1 VRTPVYE
8 GPFDLLLHL
17 ILRDEVELWEVS
29 LASIVDAY
37 LTELDRMQTLDLDV
51 ATEFLLIAA
60 TLVELKA
67 RRLLPGLEDV
77 ELDEEL
83 LRFEERDLL
92 LARLLECKTFKDA
105 AAEFEARIRA
115 AERSVPRRV
124 GPEEPFHLLEPDPLE
139 RLRPNALRAAA
150 LRVFTAVPPVVVD
163 TEHIAPI
170 RASVRDAVD
179 TVLRLLPEH
188 EAMSFRAIAAGA
200 PSRLEFVV
208 RFLAVLELYKQGVV
222 DLLQFTNFGELLV
235 RRLSPGEVALDAASL
250 DDWNDLPAPTAPSA
264 PTVPLGSTSAP

>member
-1 VRTPVYE
+1 MPYEVRTPVYE

-67 RRLLPGLEDV
+67 RRLLPGLEEV

-105 AAEFEARIRA
+105 AAEFDARIRA
-115 AERSVPRRV
+115 AERSVPRRT
-124 GPEEPFHLLEPDPLE
+124 GPEDPFRLLEPDPLE

-179 TVLRLLPEH
+179 TVLRLLPER

-200 PSRLEFVV
+200 PNRVEFVV

-235 RRLSPGEVALDAASL
+235 RRLSPGEVALDSASL
-250 DDWNDLPAPTAPSA
+250 DDWNDLPAPAPS
-264 PTVPLGSTSAP
+264 PLGSA

>member
-1 VRTPVYE
+1 MGYEVSTPVFE

-37 LTELDRMQTLDLDV
+37 LVELDRMEALDLDI

-67 RRLLPGLEDV
+67 RRLLPGLEDA

-105 AAEFEARIRA
+105 AAAFEARIRH

-124 GPEEPFHLLEPDPLE
+124 GPDEQYRDLSPDPLE
-139 RLRPNALRAAA
+139 RVRPAALRAAA
-150 LRVFTAVPPVVVD
+150 VRVFGRVPPVVVD

-179 TVLRLLPEH
+179 TVLRLLPEG
-188 EAMSFRAIAAGA
+188 EAVSFRVLVAGV
-200 PSRLEFVV
+200 PDRLEFVV
-208 RFLAVLELYKQGVV
+208 RFLAVLELFKQGVV
-222 DLLQFTNFGELLV
+222 DLLQFTNFGDLVV
-235 RRLSPGEVALDAASL
+235 RRLSAGEVALDAESL
-250 DDWNDLPAPTAPSA
+250 DDWNDEPVAAHDVGARS
-264 PTVPLGSTSAP
+264 

>member
-1 VRTPVYE
+1 MPYEVCTPVYE

-37 LTELDRMQTLDLDV
+37 LAELDRMHTLDLDV

-67 RRLLPGLEDV
+67 RRLLPGLEEV

-105 AAEFEARIRA
+105 AAELESHIRA

-124 GPEEPFHLLEPDPLE
+124 GPEDPFRLLEPDPLE

-150 LRVFTAVPPVVVD
+150 LRVFTSVRPVVVD

-179 TVLRLLPEH
+179 TVLRLLPER
-188 EAMSFRAIAAGA
+188 EAMSFRALAAGA
-200 PSRLEFVV
+200 PTRLEFVV

-235 RRLSPGEVALDAASL
+235 RRLSPGEVALDTASL
-250 DDWNDLPAPTAPSA
+250 DDWNDVPGPTPS
-264 PTVPLGSTSAP
+264 PLGSS